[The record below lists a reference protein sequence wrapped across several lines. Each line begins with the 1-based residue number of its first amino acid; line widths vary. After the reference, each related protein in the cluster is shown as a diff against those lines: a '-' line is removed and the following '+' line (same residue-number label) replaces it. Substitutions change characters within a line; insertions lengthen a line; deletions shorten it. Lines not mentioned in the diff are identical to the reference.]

1 MTIYKKVRMVFLSFN
16 NKVIREINF
25 GKTSQKSV
33 KLKVP
38 AIRFNDRSFFFF
50 FLSIHYLNS
59 IFQTL

>member
-25 GKTSQKSV
+25 GKTSQKFV

-50 FLSIHYLNS
+50 FFYINYLK
-59 IFQTL
+59 